1 MLPEGEARNFHVSR
15 NVHVQPRMPEA
26 KLPFVTDIRV
36 ICHQLAGEQLVVD
49 RKPGCEANSLV
60 VDYDL
65 SQSDQSELFI
75 SS

>member
-26 KLPFVTDIRV
+26 KLPFVTDIRA

-65 SQSDQSELFI
+65 SI
-75 SS
+75 